1 MKRLI
6 AICSFVAACLFST
19 TAMAQS
25 ASLPLEEEDSL
36 ELEAFDS
43 DNGEVEI
50 WAGMP
55 YRKIKKIYDFRDWQR
70 SYDDPYH
77 PVAAGLC
84 SLFIPGLGQM
94 INGEFGIGLAYLG
107 GVYVSE
113 LSAVLLGLTA
123 ASVGG
128 VEPELF
134 IFCSVGTVVALATS
148 ATLNVCSIMGAYRMA
163 ARKNLLY
170 QDLHSSD
177 ISFTPGITMIP
188 NGDGRSFTPGLSLRV
203 NF

>member
-1 MKRLI
+1 MKRFST
-6 AICSFVAACLFST
+6 ICLVIAACLFST
-19 TAMAQS
+19 TALAQS

-36 ELEAFDS
+36 ELEAFDAN
-43 DNGEVEI
+43 NGEPEI
-50 WAGMP
+50 WVGMP
-55 YRKIKKIYDFRDWQR
+55 YRQIKKIYDYRDWQKAEN
-70 SYDDPYH
+70 DPYS

-113 LSAVLLGLTA
+113 LSAVFFTMAALSAGNVDDEFRAFGTIGAAVALA
-123 ASVGG
+123 ASV
-128 VEPELF
+128 
-134 IFCSVGTVVALATS
+134 
-148 ATLNVCSIMGAYRMA
+148 TLNVCSIMGAYRMA

>member
-1 MKRLI
+1 MKRFI
-6 AICSFVAACLFST
+6 TICSVVAACLFST
-19 TAMAQS
+19 TALAQS

-36 ELEAFDS
+36 ELEAFDAN
-43 DNGEVEI
+43 NGEPEI

-55 YRKIKKIYDFRDWQR
+55 YRQIKKIYDYQDWQKAEN
-70 SYDDPYH
+70 DPYS

-113 LSAVLLGLTA
+113 LSAVFFTMAALSAGNVDDEFRAFGTIGAAVALA
-123 ASVGG
+123 ASV
-128 VEPELF
+128 
-134 IFCSVGTVVALATS
+134 
-148 ATLNVCSIMGAYRMA
+148 TLNVCSIMGAYRMA

-170 QDLHSSD
+170 QYLHSSD